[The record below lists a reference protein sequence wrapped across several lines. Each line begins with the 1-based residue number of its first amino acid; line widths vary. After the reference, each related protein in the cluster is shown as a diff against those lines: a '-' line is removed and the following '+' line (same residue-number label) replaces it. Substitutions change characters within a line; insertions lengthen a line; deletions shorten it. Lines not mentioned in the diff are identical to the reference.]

1 MKLSKSAEVALRQEI
16 AEQFRMAA
24 TRFASEQAAADD
36 LGISRQRFR
45 RYLEGKMTPKADVL
59 LLAMARWKLR
69 LSYQGVVFSAV
80 PRRARTKVPVASQM
94 KLDLFNEPQVVRSE
108 GGNIRLRVA
117 RKELDTLRLSV
128 EISLAS

>member
-1 MKLSKSAEVALRQEI
+1 
-16 AEQFRMAA
+16 
-24 TRFASEQAAADD
+24 
-36 LGISRQRFR
+36 
-45 RYLEGKMTPKADVL
+45 MTPKADVL